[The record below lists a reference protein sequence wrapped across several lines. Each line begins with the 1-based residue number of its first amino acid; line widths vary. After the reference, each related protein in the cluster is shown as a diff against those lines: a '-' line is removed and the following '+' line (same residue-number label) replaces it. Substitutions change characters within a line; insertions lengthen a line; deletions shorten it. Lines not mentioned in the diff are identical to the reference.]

1 MELGKLTKSIIS
13 WSMAWGNQ
21 IDQIR
26 ARMYA
31 IAILES
37 GCKDIPSLLKQSLKA
52 HTRFPSAA
60 ELIKLSKG
68 NIDEKDN
75 AVLLSGKIIDAISKF
90 GYMNKQ
96 DAKSYLG
103 DQAWRAVELFGGW
116 ERLCRADLSQMQS
129 IRAQLRD
136 LCMATTKNSECSK
149 ITHNDLKELKRIIF

>member
-21 IDQIR
+21 MDQIR

-31 IAILES
+31 IALLDS
-37 GCKDIPSLLKQSLKA
+37 DCKDIPSLLKESLKT
-52 HTRFPSAA
+52 HSRLPSAA

-75 AVLLSGKIIDAISKF
+75 AVLLSGKIIDAIAQF

-96 DAKSYLG
+96 EAHNYLG

-136 LCMATTKNSECSK
+136 LCMATTKSREFVG
-149 ITHNDLKELKRIIF
+149 ITHNDLNQIM